1 MATEAQRRARNKW
14 NQKHKEERKIYVLRS
29 SAKRFIKDY
38 ASDKDIKELEKLLQE
53 RERLLKDQANN
64 E

>member
-1 MATEAQRRARNKW
+1 MATEAQRRARSKW
-14 NQKHKEERKIYVLRS
+14 NQKHKEEQKIYALRS

-53 RERLLKDQANN
+53 RKQFLKYQENN

>member
-1 MATEAQRRARNKW
+1 MTTEAQRRARDKW
-14 NQKHKEERKIYVLRS
+14 NKKHKEEQKIYTLRS
-29 SAKRFIKDY
+29 NAKRFIKDH

-64 E
+64 K